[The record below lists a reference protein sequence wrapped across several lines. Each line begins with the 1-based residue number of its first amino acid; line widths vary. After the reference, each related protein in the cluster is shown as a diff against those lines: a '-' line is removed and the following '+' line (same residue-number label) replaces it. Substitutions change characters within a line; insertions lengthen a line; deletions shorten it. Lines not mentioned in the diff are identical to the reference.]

1 MRAGEGFRMVSKL
14 KVSGVGVV
22 AVAFI
27 ALSPVASFAA
37 EAQPPAA
44 VGVQATSPAAVSA
57 DSPAVIEQRLRA
69 QLGATFAGAWIPA
82 GSDRLT
88 VAVTDASAS
97 AAVLAEG
104 ADVTVVTHSE
114 ATLNAA
120 LNALNA
126 RSAKA
131 SPADVYGWY
140 VDVPSNIV
148 VVEAALGAEAAALA
162 FVRCSGVA
170 AELVRVVEVAQAP
183 ITLPGTGLA
192 QL

>member
-1 MRAGEGFRMVSKL
+1 MLSTL

-22 AVAFI
+22 AAGLI

-37 EAQPPAA
+37 EARQGTAAA
-44 VGVQATSPAAVSA
+44 VQAPDGAVVST
-57 DSPAVIEQRLRA
+57 DPPAVIEQRLRA

-82 GSDRLT
+82 GSDRLM

-97 AAVLAEG
+97 AEVLAAG
-104 ADVTVVTHSE
+104 ADVTVVKHSE

-120 LNALNA
+120 LNALNS

-140 VDVPSNIV
+140 VDVPGNIV
-148 VVEAALGAEAAALA
+148 VVEVRPGAEAAALA

-183 ITLPGTGLA
+183 VPLPGPGLA
-192 QL
+192 LR

>member
-1 MRAGEGFRMVSKL
+1 MVSKL
-14 KVSGVGVV
+14 KASGVGVV

-37 EAQPPAA
+37 EAQAPAA
-44 VGVQATSPAAVSA
+44 GGVDAAGGAVVSA

-82 GSDRLT
+82 GSERLT

-97 AAVLAEG
+97 AAVLAQG

-114 ATLNAA
+114 TALNAA

-126 RSAKA
+126 YSAKA

-140 VDVPSNIV
+140 VDVPGNIV
-148 VVEAALGAEAAALA
+148 VVEAGVGAEAAALA

-170 AELVRVVEVAQAP
+170 TELVRVVEVAQAP
-183 ITLPGTGLA
+183 VTLPGTGPA

>member
-1 MRAGEGFRMVSKL
+1 MVSKL
-14 KVSGVGVV
+14 KASGVGVV

-37 EAQPPAA
+37 EAQAPAA
-44 VGVQATSPAAVSA
+44 GGVDAAGGAVVSA

-82 GSDRLT
+82 GSERLT

-97 AAVLAEG
+97 AAVLAQG

-114 ATLNAA
+114 TALNAA

-126 RSAKA
+126 HSANA

-140 VDVPSNIV
+140 VDVPGNIV
-148 VVEAALGAEAAALA
+148 VVEAGVGAEAAALA

-170 AELVRVVEVAQAP
+170 TELVRVVEVAQAP
-183 ITLPGTGLA
+183 VTLPGTGPA

>member
-1 MRAGEGFRMVSKL
+1 MISTLRA
-14 KVSGVGVV
+14 SGVGVV

-27 ALSPVASFAA
+27 ALSPVTSYAA
-37 EAQPPAA
+37 EAPPPAA
-44 VGVQATSPAAVSA
+44 ASAGAVLGA
-57 DSPAVIEQRLRA
+57 DSPAVVEQRLRA

-104 ADVTVVTHSE
+104 ADVTIVQHSE

-126 RSAKA
+126 GSAEA

-140 VDVPSNIV
+140 VDVPGNIV
-148 VVEAALGAEAAALA
+148 VVEARPGAQAAALA

-183 ITLPGTGLA
+183 VPLPGPGLA